1 MHPMKIALCR
11 EIFVLFPQGIER
23 KGTYFCR
30 QLYIEKRLPGN
41 LDFPITSFS
50 VFIPYETGP
59 EERVMLGCPEG
70 IHYETA
76 PQEHVMLGCPEGIVL
91 ETEQIYLLLLRQI
104 FNLSAS
110 AISSSLKSGC
120 AMEIKASARCHAERP
135 FKLTLP
141 YSVTTK

>member
-41 LDFPITSFS
+41 LVFPITSFS
-50 VFIPYETGP
+50 VFIHYATTPQEFVILGCPLGIPYETGP

-70 IHYETA
+70 I
-76 PQEHVMLGCPEGIVL
+76 VL
-91 ETEQIYLLLLRQI
+91 ETEEIYLLLLRQI
-104 FNLSAS
+104 FNLFAS

>member
-1 MHPMKIALCR
+1 MDFIRRRLLDRQKRVRFKENCITHPMKIALCR
-11 EIFVLFPQGIER
+11 EISVLFPQGIER

-50 VFIPYETGP
+50 VFI
-59 EERVMLGCPEG
+59 
-70 IHYETA
+70 
-76 PQEHVMLGCPEGIVL
+76 VL
-91 ETEQIYLLLLRQI
+91 ETEETYLLLLRQI

-120 AMEIKASARCHAERP
+120 AMEISASARCHAERP
-135 FKLTLP
+135 FKLTFP
-141 YSVTTK
+141 YSVTT